1 MHDKEQVNQMTVQT
15 EKLVLDE
22 KGNAKRP
29 PYLNGVH
36 RAILFDLDDTL
47 VAWTERSRA
56 SLRFI
61 AAMLVDQY
69 PGGPSTAVWW
79 EHLLRLDPLDVWE
92 RVVRGEVDQEEYHRA
107 RFQRALEYFGLPAGK
122 RQVERLYQAYR
133 QQMIA
138 RARLDLGVRPLL
150 HALGSRYQL
159 GLITNGCAAF
169 QVPTLQRLRL
179 EGFFRP
185 LLIAN
190 ELRVYKPDRA
200 IFRRALEQ
208 LGARPDQVVMVGD
221 NYAHDI
227 EGAAQLGIQTIWVNP
242 IGAPEP
248 GRAAGWVVRH
258 VLEIEHLIAMPSV
271 AGSWSARASASSL
284 RAD

>member
-1 MHDKEQVNQMTVQT
+1 MIVQAG
-15 EKLVLDE
+15 KLVSDE

-29 PYLNGVH
+29 LYLNGVH
-36 RAILFDLDDTL
+36 RAIIFDLDDTL

-56 SLRFI
+56 SLRVV
-61 AAMLVDQY
+61 AAMLVDQH
-69 PGGPSTAVWW
+69 PGGPSAATWW
-79 EHLLRLDPLDVWE
+79 KHLLQLDPLDVWE
-92 RVVRGEVDQEEYHRA
+92 QVVRAEVDQEEYHRA
-107 RFQRALEYFGLPAGK
+107 RFRRVLEHFKLPAGK
-122 RQVERLYQAYR
+122 WQVERLYQAYR

-150 HALGSRYQL
+150 RALSGRYRL

-190 ELRVYKPDRA
+190 ELRVYKPDPA
-200 IFRRALEQ
+200 IFQRALEQ
-208 LGARPDQVVMVGD
+208 LGARPEQVVMVGD

-242 IGAPEP
+242 TGAPEP
-248 GRAAGWVVRH
+248 GRAADWVVRH
-258 VLEIEHLIAMPSV
+258 VLEIEHLIASPWGAESQPAKV
-271 AGSWSARASASSL
+271 GVGSPR
-284 RAD
+284 R